1 MPAFFSNYIGCTAVG
16 SAGLAKMM
24 SESRQVAYQAEEL
37 FMNKNFIVLL
47 LFILSGTADA
57 ANPLKDLVI
66 VSEVTRQQAPGF
78 EIENLAGGNTGLKD
92 YRGKIVLLNFWAT
105 WCMPCRAE
113 MPGMETIW
121 QKYKEQDLVV
131 AAISVDE
138 GSRGRIETFSK
149 LLDLSFP
156 ILLDPES
163 NVSNLYKVSN
173 MPTSFLIDRNGKIIS
188 RIVGTDDWTSPEA
201 IQLVEKLLSQ

>member
-1 MPAFFSNYIGCTAVG
+1 
-16 SAGLAKMM
+16 
-24 SESRQVAYQAEEL
+24 
-37 FMNKNFIVLL
+37 MNKLIIFPL
-47 LFILSGTADA
+47 LFLFSGAVQATA
-57 ANPLKDLVI
+57 PLADLLIVPEASRHSAPDF
-66 VSEVTRQQAPGF
+66 VSE
-78 EIENLAGGNTGLKD
+78 NLRGGNTGLAD
-92 YRGKIVLLNFWAT
+92 YKGKVVLLNFWAT

-121 QKYKEQDLVV
+121 KKYKDQGLVI

-138 GSRGRIETFSK
+138 GSPKRIETFSK

-163 NVSNLYKVSN
+163 EVSDLYKVSN

-188 RIVGTDDWTSPEA
+188 RIVGTEEWTSPEA
-201 IQLVEKLLSQ
+201 IQLVEEILSQ